1 MYLAFSGVI
10 MSFLFCVC
18 VFSHSKT
25 LMINLHCFH
34 CCTQPTVQH
43 SSIITVSKEV
53 KLGVSKGH
61 AFLFNSPF
69 FVPNLDTFVFS
80 SSEYAISKLITG
92 ILWKIWSVGGS
103 KRRQWSRFYCLT
115 VKSTEAETM
124 KKKKK
129 RVCSGDTFRHSTFV
143 SCVFPTLLFWW
154 NHVNHL
160 LG

>member
-1 MYLAFSGVI
+1 

-18 VFSHSKT
+18 VFSHSKI

-34 CCTQPTVQH
+34 CYTQPTVQH

-53 KLGVSKGH
+53 KFGVSKGH
-61 AFLFNSPF
+61 AFLFNWPF

-80 SSEYAISKLITG
+80 FSEYAISKLITG
-92 ILWKIWSVGGS
+92 ILWKIWSVRGS

-124 KKKKK
+124 KKNK
-129 RVCSGDTFRHSTFV
+129 SMQWWHIQTFHFCFLCVPNTAFLV
-143 SCVFPTLLFWW
+143 KSCKSSF
-154 NHVNHL
+154 
-160 LG
+160 GIGQ